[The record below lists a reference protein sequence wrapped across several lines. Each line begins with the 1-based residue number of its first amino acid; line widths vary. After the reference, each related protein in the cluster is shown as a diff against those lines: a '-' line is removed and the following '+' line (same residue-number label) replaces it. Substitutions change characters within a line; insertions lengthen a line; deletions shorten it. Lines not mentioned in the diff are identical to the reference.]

1 MPQGILGS
9 LAIVTVLYVAVAA
22 VTTGMLAYDKLT
34 GDAPVADALE
44 AVVDV
49 EWLTLLI
56 FAGSLVAIAN
66 TVMILLLGQTRVAF
80 AMARDRLLPSALG
93 RTHDRYGTPG
103 RVTLITT
110 GVVIVLAG
118 LLSLEA
124 LAKLVNI
131 GTLFAFVLVSAGVIA
146 LRRTDPDRERP
157 FRTPLVPALP
167 LLAIAGCI
175 YLASTLDGAT
185 WLRFLVW
192 MALGLVVYVVWA
204 RRRGE
209 EAVGASSP

>member
-1 MPQGILGS
+1 
-9 LAIVTVLYVAVAA
+9 
-22 VTTGMLAYDKLT
+22 
-34 GDAPVADALE
+34 
-44 AVVDV
+44 
-49 EWLTLLI
+49 
-56 FAGSLVAIAN
+56 
-66 TVMILLLGQTRVAF
+66 
-80 AMARDRLLPSALG
+80 
-93 RTHDRYGTPG
+93 
-103 RVTLITT
+103 VTLITT

-118 LLSLEA
+118 VLPLET

-131 GTLFAFVLVSAGVIA
+131 GTLFAFALVSAGVIA

-157 FRTPLVPALP
+157 FRAPLVPALP

-209 EAVGASSP
+209 EAVGTSPP